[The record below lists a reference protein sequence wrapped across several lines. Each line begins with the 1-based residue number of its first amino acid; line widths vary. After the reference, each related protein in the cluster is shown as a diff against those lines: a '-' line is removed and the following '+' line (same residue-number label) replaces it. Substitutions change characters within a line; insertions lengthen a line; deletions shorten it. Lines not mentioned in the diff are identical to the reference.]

1 MRFGNS
7 QVVQKQ
13 HHDVFGWLEFCYVFS
28 AVRHVGHVACL
39 KICGIQWPWFCR
51 CWIDWF
57 LERTHCTRGELSW
70 SLTGLLSTDMCPVTE
85 HLKGV
90 PESHCSVINCWE
102 LVDNLPYQPMERKVW
117 LKQCHKMHVA
127 CLNSG
132 LAVSRSRAL
141 RIGEFFSQRLICEL
155 IDLSG
160 PHNQSS
166 WDCGLWFELSFSD
179 SFSG

>member
-1 MRFGNS
+1 MCL
-7 QVVQKQ
+7 VVWNFVMSFQLWDMLDMLPVWKFVGFNGL
-13 HHDVFGWLEFCYVFS
+13 DS
-28 AVRHVGHVACL
+28 AGAGLTDSL
-39 KICGIQWPWFCR
+39 KG
-51 CWIDWF
+51 
-57 LERTHCTRGELSW
+57 LTASEVSSHG
-70 SLTGLLSTDMCPVTE
+70 SLTGLLSTYMCPVTE
-85 HLKGV
+85 HLKSV

-102 LVDNLPYQPMERKVW
+102 LVDNLPYQPIERKVW

-141 RIGEFFSQRLICEL
+141 RIGEFFFQRLICEL